1 MDFGNYVQNAR
12 VKGITES
19 RGNAKFNQFT
29 LFSSKKRGLN
39 GNRDLIKSQHSEEQ
53 R

>member
-1 MDFGNYVQNAR
+1 MDFGNNEQYAR
-12 VKGITES
+12 VQGITES

-29 LFSSKKRGLN
+29 LFSSKKRGLD
-39 GNRDLIKSQHSEEQ
+39 GNRDLIKSQHAEEQ